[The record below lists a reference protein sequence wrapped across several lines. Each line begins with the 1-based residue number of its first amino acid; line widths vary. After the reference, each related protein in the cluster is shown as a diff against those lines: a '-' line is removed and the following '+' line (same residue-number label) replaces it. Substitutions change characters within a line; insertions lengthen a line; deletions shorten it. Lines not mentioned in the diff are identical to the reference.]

1 VRLREISTD
10 ARNFLKNF
18 VRDGGTEVIEQK
30 ARPSSNPRRRT
41 ETKGGSVSF
50 VFLCALGGKGLALGL
65 PKIARQA

>member
-1 VRLREISTD
+1 LVVKVWPWVFQQLLTNRS
-10 ARNFLKNF
+10 
-18 VRDGGTEVIEQK
+18 
-30 ARPSSNPRRRT
+30 RT